1 MMHAEPSYNYLL
13 VALSYL
19 IATFGSYTGLQL
31 VKGMRSA
38 EEGQRTKWIVSASF
52 ALGGGA
58 VWAMHF
64 IGMIAY
70 DMGMPVVYDP
80 TLTAVSLAIAVAVVG
95 LGLFLLSTR
104 PNSVAMLLIA
114 GVIAGAGVSSMH
126 YSGMAA
132 MITAADMSYN
142 NTLVIVSVIIGIAAA
157 TAAFWL
163 AFNLEGT
170 MQMIGASFV
179 MAFAVCGMHY
189 VGMEAM
195 IMTPNHSL
203 AMPETG
209 VEPLTLG
216 LFIFCFSM
224 IMLVLC
230 LMVTL
235 SQLNKK
241 MYEALEAEDEE
252 DDLDETIKI

>member
-1 MMHAEPSYNYLL
+1 M
-13 VALSYL
+13 
-19 IATFGSYTGLQL
+19 
-31 VKGMRSA
+31 
-38 EEGQRTKWIVSASF
+38 
-52 ALGGGA
+52 
-58 VWAMHF
+58 
-64 IGMIAY
+64 
-70 DMGMPVVYDP
+70 
-80 TLTAVSLAIAVAVVG
+80 AVVG

-104 PNSVAMLLIA
+104 PHSVAMLLIA
-114 GVIAGAGVSSMH
+114 GVIAGAGISSMH

-142 NTLVIVSVIIGIAAA
+142 NLLVIVSVVIGIVAA

-170 MQMIGASFV
+170 RQMIGASFV

-189 VGMEAM
+189 IGMEAM

-203 AMPETG
+203 AMPKTG

-224 IMLVLC
+224 VMLVLC

-241 MYEALEAEDEE
+241 MYEALEAEDN
-252 DDLDETIKI
+252 DEQNKAFKYKI